1 MRRHLPLVVLVA
13 LVACGGSGGGTGRAG
28 TAGNPLAPSST
39 GAVTGTQPTV
49 ALLPTG
55 LTMPFRVGDIN
66 LRGVINPFGV
76 VRSSLDQGSV
86 GHPGI
91 DIPLSTGAPLFA
103 VADGTF
109 VSVIPSNDVL
119 PGSSVKVLVA
129 ADQMAGSGWVFLYEH
144 LALLPG
150 LGVGSIVTRGQQIA
164 TSPLNLGFTNHI
176 ELAHAFN
183 DFQFLDN
190 QTCWVDQLD
199 GTSRSDFRNR
209 FNTTLRTDPRFI
221 AAWQTVAFEGRL
233 PFRGLLDA
241 TKYPGGARLCY
252 PIGTD
257 ERARPLSGGRS
268 GAMLER
274 LLPEDPGRAE

>member
-1 MRRHLPLVVLVA
+1 MRRHLPLLVLA
-13 LVACGGSGGGTGRAG
+13 AAVACGGGGGGAEADGVG

-39 GAVTGTQPTV
+39 GAGTGGVTQPTV
-49 ALLPTG
+49 ALLPTE
-55 LTMPFRVGDIN
+55 LTMPFRVDDIN

-76 VRSSLDQGSV
+76 VRSSLDEGAV

-109 VSVIPSNDVL
+109 VSVTPSTDAM
-119 PGSSVKVLVA
+119 PGSAVKVLLA
-129 ADQMAGSGWVFLYEH
+129 ADQAAGSGWVFLYEH

-150 LGVGSIVTRGQQIA
+150 LGVGSVVTRGQQIA
-164 TSPLNLGFTNHI
+164 ASPLELGFTNHL
-176 ELAHAFN
+176 ELSHAFN
-183 DFQFLDN
+183 DFRFLDN

-199 GTSRSDFRNR
+199 GTSRTDFRNR
-209 FNTTLRTDPRFI
+209 FNTTLRTDPRFV

-233 PFRGLLDA
+233 PFSELLNP

-257 ERARPLSGGRS
+257 ERV
-268 GAMLER
+268 
-274 LLPEDPGRAE
+274 DP